1 MRRVKPEFHARAVIA
16 AMRGETKYNGAPRAT
31 LSKPRMEFAGN
42 QLIPKPQQQT
52 WDAICDPA
60 VLQVCIPGCETMIK
74 TSDSEFAMTMA
85 AKVGPVSARFKS
97 KITLANVDAPNAY
110 TLIFEGQGG
119 VAGFAKGQAD
129 VRLAPEGDGTRLE
142 YVAKA
147 TVGGKLAQVGSRLV
161 DGVAKKL
168 AENFFSAFNKHVSGV
183 KGEG

>member
-1 MRRVKPEFHARAVIA
+1 MEIT
-16 AMRGETKYNGAPRAT
+16 GE
-31 LSKPRMEFAGN
+31 

-60 VLQVCIPGCETMIK
+60 VLQVCIPGCESMEKI
-74 TSDSEFAMTMA
+74 SASEFQLLMA
-85 AKVGPVSARFKS
+85 AKVGPVSAKFKG
-97 KITLANVDAPNAY
+97 KITLANVDAPHTY

-129 VRLAPEGDGTRLE
+129 VKLAPEGDATRLE
-142 YVAKA
+142 YIAKA
-147 TVGGKLAQVGSRLV
+147 TVGGKIAQVGSRLI

-183 KGEG
+183 KGEGVNYEG

>member
-1 MRRVKPEFHARAVIA
+1 MEIT
-16 AMRGETKYNGAPRAT
+16 GE
-31 LSKPRMEFAGN
+31 

-60 VLQVCIPGCETMIK
+60 VLQVCIPGCESMEKI
-74 TSDSEFAMTMA
+74 SASEFQLLMA
-85 AKVGPVSARFKS
+85 AKVGPVSAKFKG

-110 TLIFEGQGG
+110 RLIFEGQGG

-129 VRLAPEGDGTRLE
+129 VKLAPEGDATRLA

-147 TVGGKLAQVGSRLV
+147 TVGGKIAQVGSRLI